1 MNYVLVDDEERA
13 LNLLRIM
20 LTRFDGFS
28 KENDHIYTFT
38 QPVEALDFIRRT
50 LVDVVFLD
58 IEMPMLNG
66 ITLGKQIS
74 EELPAP
80 PEIIYVTAFPEYS
93 LDAWDIGAFG
103 YILKP
108 YDPKQIGAV
117 LNRVLKYHAAA
128 AESIT
133 SAASIEGKTGFG
145 TENHGH
151 TPPDATA
158 EKRNTQM
165 HSNSL
170 PHIRCII
177 MLPGSDT
184 QENLT

>member
-1 MNYVLVDDEERA
+1 MD
-13 LNLLRIM
+13 
-20 LTRFDGFS
+20 F

-108 YDPKQIGAV
+108 YDPKADQCGIKQSPQIPCRRGWI
-117 LNRVLKYHAAA
+117 YY
-128 AESIT
+128 IC
-133 SAASIEGKTGFG
+133 
-145 TENHGH
+145 
-151 TPPDATA
+151 
-158 EKRNTQM
+158 
-165 HSNSL
+165 
-170 PHIRCII
+170 CIY
-177 MLPGSDT
+177 
-184 QENLT
+184 

>member
-1 MNYVLVDDEERA
+1 MNYVLADDEERA

-80 PEIIYVTAFPEYS
+80 PGNHLCNGISGIFAGCLGYRCLWLHPET
-93 LDAWDIGAFG
+93 I
-103 YILKP
+103 
-108 YDPKQIGAV
+108 
-117 LNRVLKYHAAA
+117 
-128 AESIT
+128 
-133 SAASIEGKTGFG
+133 
-145 TENHGH
+145 
-151 TPPDATA
+151 
-158 EKRNTQM
+158 
-165 HSNSL
+165 
-170 PHIRCII
+170 
-177 MLPGSDT
+177 
-184 QENLT
+184 

>member
-1 MNYVLVDDEERA
+1 M
-13 LNLLRIM
+13 M
-20 LTRFDGFS
+20 
-28 KENDHIYTFT
+28 
-38 QPVEALDFIRRT
+38 DFQKKMTIFIPLPSLSRHWILSAGTCGRCISRHRNA
-50 LVDVVFLD
+50 DV
-58 IEMPMLNG
+58 NG

-133 SAASIEGKTGFG
+133 SAASIEGKTGLAQKSW
-145 TENHGH
+145 
-151 TPPDATA
+151 PYPS
-158 EKRNTQM
+158 RC
-165 HSNSL
+165 NS
-170 PHIRCII
+170 
-177 MLPGSDT
+177 
-184 QENLT
+184 